1 MTLSTQNLTLTYGD
15 RAILQNID
23 LAFPPGKIS
32 VLVGPNG
39 CGKSTLLRALARLL
53 KPKAGVVYL
62 DGQAIAKLS
71 PQELARRQ
79 GILPQSPTAPEG
91 LTVRDLV
98 AQGRYPHQTWWRQ
111 WSAED
116 EHWVETAI
124 ALTHLESLAHRDVA
138 TLSGGQRQRAWI
150 AILLAQNPST
160 LLLDEPTT
168 YLDLAHQLEIL
179 DLLRD
184 LNRRLGKTI
193 IMVLHDLNQA
203 CRYGDWMTVLRSG
216 QIYASGPPQTT
227 VTETMMRDVFALE
240 SHIMADP
247 VLGMPLCI
255 PIGPLGTT
263 APAVGRTRG
272 SGGDLGRGALA
283 AAEGVDIR
291 GTADR
296 EAQG

>member
-1 MTLSTQNLTLTYGD
+1 MRLSTENLTLTYGD
-15 RAILQNID
+15 RAILENINV
-23 LAFPPGKIS
+23 AFPPGKIS

-39 CGKSTLLRALARLL
+39 CGKSTLLRSLARLL
-53 KPKAGVVYL
+53 KPKTGTVYL
-62 DGQAIAKLS
+62 DGHAIAKLP

-116 EHWVETAI
+116 EQWVETAI
-124 ALTHLESLAHRDVA
+124 ALTHLEALAHRDVT

-150 AILLAQNPST
+150 AILLAQNPS
-160 LLLDEPTT
+160 LFLLDEPTT
-168 YLDLAHQLEIL
+168 YLDLAHQIEIL

-184 LNRRLGKTI
+184 LNQRLGKTI

-203 CRYGDWMTVLRSG
+203 CRYGDWMTVLRLG
-216 QIYASGPPQTT
+216 QIYASGAPQTV

-247 VLGMPLCI
+247 VSGMPLCI
-255 PIGPLGTT
+255 PIGPLGAT
-263 APAVGRTRG
+263 APAMPRTRPWG
-272 SGGDLGRGALA
+272 NRVVG
-283 AAEGVDIR
+283 
-291 GTADR
+291 
-296 EAQG
+296 